1 MHIIS
6 QEVEK
11 SILDLL
17 RKEYP
22 RDLSIEEISEKTGL
36 HRNTVSKY
44 VFGLEK
50 ERKVKNLRT
59 VGRAKMYV
67 IIMTNEGRINVGAKS

>member
-1 MHIIS
+1 MYNITLSEKI
-6 QEVEK
+6 EK

-17 RKEYP
+17 RKES
-22 RDLSIEEISEKTGL
+22 RDLSIQEIAEKTGI

-44 VFGLEK
+44 VFALEK
-50 ERKVKNLRT
+50 AGKIKSSRT

-67 IIMTNEGRINVGAKS
+67 VIRE

>member
-1 MHIIS
+1 MS
-6 QEVEK
+6 QEVEAL
-11 SILDLL
+11 ILVLL
-17 RKEYP
+17 QKEYP
-22 RDLSIEEISEKTGL
+22 KDFSIEEIAAKTGL

-50 ERKVKNLRT
+50 EGKVKISRN

-67 IIMTNEGRINVGAKS
+67 VARK

>member
-1 MHIIS
+1 MHTES
-6 QEVEK
+6 HQVEK

-17 RKEYP
+17 RREYP
-22 RDLSIEEISEKTGL
+22 RDLSIEEISEKTNI

-50 ERKVKNLRT
+50 EGKVRNSRT
-59 VGRAKMYV
+59 IGRAKMYLMV
-67 IIMTNEGRINVGAKS
+67 VAKEGRLRVGT

>member
-1 MHIIS
+1 MHTES
-6 QEVEK
+6 HQVEK

-22 RDLSIEEISEKTGL
+22 RDLSIEEISEKTDL

-50 ERKVKNLRT
+50 EGKVKNSRT
-59 VGRAKMYV
+59 IGMAKMY
-67 IIMTNEGRINVGAKS
+67 IIAVAKEGRIRVGT

>member
-1 MHIIS
+1 MS
-6 QEVEK
+6 QDIEK
-11 SILDLL
+11 LILEFLQ
-17 RKEYP
+17 KEYP
-22 RDLSIEEISEKTGL
+22 KDFSIEEIAEKTGI

-50 ERKVKNLRT
+50 EGTVKISRN

-67 IIMTNEGRINVGAKS
+67 VTKK

>member
-1 MHIIS
+1 MHSVTTS
-6 QEVEK
+6 QEIEK
-11 SILDLL
+11 LVMDLL
-17 RKEYP
+17 RREYP
-22 RDLSIEEISEKTGL
+22 RDSSIKEISEKTHL

-50 ERKVKNLRT
+50 EGKVKNSRT

-67 IIMTNEGRINVGAKS
+67 IIQG